1 MKKTGIFLML
11 LLCAWLAFGE
21 HVSFAD
27 ARQVAVNWIKT
38 LNSAFKDQ
46 VALTTGEI
54 LRRDGIAVGY
64 VFHFSPAGYMLV
76 AAEDY
81 LPPVKLYSLKND
93 FAREGRDFEDQVVG
107 TLSSLIRKVNAK
119 ILDPEKYFLKSNRD
133 NFSLLKKERPQARML
148 TVQNPVQD
156 AVPFLR
162 TAWNQG
168 DPYNL
173 KCPLINGRR
182 PPCGC
187 VATAFAQ
194 IFYHYRYPVAG
205 QGSHS
210 YIWNGKTLTANFN
223 HPYKWDQMLLN
234 YQTTTANTE
243 QKEAIA
249 QLMYDVGVAFE
260 MDYGLR
266 GSGAYATEALTAL
279 PGFFKYSDEIKAIYR
294 SQVSTDN
301 QWFDIAQ
308 QQVDKGLP
316 VAFSIYN
323 DDSGHEVVIDGY
335 RISQGA
341 TTFHINMGWGG
352 SYDAYYSL
360 NNIDGFEVD
369 EWQIFIYDIY
379 PPGYLDVQP
388 PQNTAGEAHLNES
401 LFFSQY
407 VCRVSWEAS
416 PSGDTNLSKYVV
428 LQKDGQGNVAALS
441 EVLPEVKE
449 YVFRSADY
457 SACSYAVV
465 AVDQNGRQSTAKFF
479 SLVLR

>member
-93 FAREGRDFEDQVVG
+93 FAREGRDFEDQVIG

-133 NFSLLKKERPQARML
+133 NFSLLKKERPQAQML

-173 KCPLINGRR
+173 KCPTDQWPQASLRLRGHCFRPDLLSLSVSGGGPGFAQLHLEWKNPDGQFQPSLQMGPDASQLPGNNGKHGTEGSHCAIDVR
-182 PPCGC
+182 CGC
-187 VATAFAQ
+187 
-194 IFYHYRYPVAG
+194 
-205 QGSHS
+205 
-210 YIWNGKTLTANFN
+210 
-223 HPYKWDQMLLN
+223 
-234 YQTTTANTE
+234 
-243 QKEAIA
+243 
-249 QLMYDVGVAFE
+249 
-260 MDYGLR
+260 
-266 GSGAYATEALTAL
+266 
-279 PGFFKYSDEIKAIYR
+279 GF
-294 SQVSTDN
+294 
-301 QWFDIAQ
+301 
-308 QQVDKGLP
+308 
-316 VAFSIYN
+316 
-323 DDSGHEVVIDGY
+323 
-335 RISQGA
+335 
-341 TTFHINMGWGG
+341 
-352 SYDAYYSL
+352 
-360 NNIDGFEVD
+360 
-369 EWQIFIYDIY
+369 
-379 PPGYLDVQP
+379 
-388 PQNTAGEAHLNES
+388 
-401 LFFSQY
+401 
-407 VCRVSWEAS
+407 
-416 PSGDTNLSKYVV
+416 
-428 LQKDGQGNVAALS
+428 
-441 EVLPEVKE
+441 
-449 YVFRSADY
+449 
-457 SACSYAVV
+457 
-465 AVDQNGRQSTAKFF
+465 
-479 SLVLR
+479 